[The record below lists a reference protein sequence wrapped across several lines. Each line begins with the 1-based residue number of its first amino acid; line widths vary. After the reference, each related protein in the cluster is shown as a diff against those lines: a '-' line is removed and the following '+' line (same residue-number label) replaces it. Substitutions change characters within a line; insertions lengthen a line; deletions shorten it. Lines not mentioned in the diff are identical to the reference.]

1 MGISREPT
9 GINSLFLSRLAAVAV
24 LAVGGGQYFK
34 DPRHEANVSN
44 SQRLRG
50 IHGEITRHGGLCSDP
65 EKGVVF
71 VRNGVVAYLGP
82 DSYNFSLGLGK
93 TGEVIGSEGHG
104 DAFDGVASL
113 LPPREIP
120 EFLSRAEAAT
130 RDICL
135 NTPNPSPDNDTS
147 PHRSNLL
154 TWSFLGQGPQ
164 NG

>member
-24 LAVGGGQYFK
+24 LAVGGGFSYWEEHF
-34 DPRHEANVSN
+34 SN
-44 SQRLRG
+44 PQRLRA
-50 IHGEITRHGGLCSDP
+50 IHGEITRHRGLCSDP

-71 VRNGVVAYLGP
+71 VRNGVVAYSGL

-104 DAFDGVASL
+104 DAFDGVARL
-113 LPPREIP
+113 LPPREITN
-120 EFLSRAEAAT
+120 FLSRAEAAT
-130 RDICL
+130 RVLCT
-135 NTPNPSPDNDTS
+135 NTPSPLPNSPLPSS
-147 PHRSNLL
+147 PQDAGLVTL
-154 TWSFLGQGPQ
+154 GFFGQGVRI